1 MNLFCCCI
9 LPTLK
14 AEHHYIAPDFT
25 NAEDTCGPAH
35 HQVSSEPQD

>member
-14 AEHHYIAPDFT
+14 AEHYIAPNFINT
-25 NAEDTCGPAH
+25 EGTYRPAH
-35 HQVSSEPQD
+35 DQVSSEPKD